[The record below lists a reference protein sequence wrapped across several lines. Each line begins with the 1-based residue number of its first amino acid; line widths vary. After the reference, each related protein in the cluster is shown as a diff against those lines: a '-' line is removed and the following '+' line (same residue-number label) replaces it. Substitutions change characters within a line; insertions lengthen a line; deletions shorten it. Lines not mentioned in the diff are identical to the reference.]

1 VASQLIALACVLGAV
16 LWWWESNRARERALI
31 WARSACQRAGVQL
44 LDQTVA
50 LRRTRFRREA
60 GGRLAVW
67 RYYGFE
73 FTDTG
78 ERRCEG
84 RAILLGARLLDLQ
97 LDLRDSD
104 DPPTSH

>member
-1 VASQLIALACVLGAV
+1 MASQLIVLACVLGAV

-50 LRRTRFRREA
+50 LRRTRFRRGG

-67 RYYGFE
+67 RFYGFE

-84 RAILLGARLLDLQ
+84 HAILLGAQLLDLQ
-97 LDLRDSD
+97 LDLRDEQAEQT
-104 DPPTSH
+104 PH